1 MAAARAN
8 AVLEIVGSVRL
19 DPPVEDADGSVVDP
33 FAAAR
38 AAQKGHVAVVP
49 LASPDTYM
57 EVKLK
62 VTAAG
67 QELLNSKDAM
77 GKVSLLWERW

>member
-8 AVLEIVGSVRL
+8 AVIEIAESVRL
-19 DPPVEDADGSVVDP
+19 DPPVEDADGRKVDP

-57 EVKLK
+57 EVRLN
-62 VTAAG
+62 VTTAG
-67 QELLNSKDAM
+67 RELLNSKDAM
-77 GKVSLLWERW
+77 GKVSLWWERW